1 MTPSLVQALWLAAL
15 AGLLAA
21 AVARDVAVQRIP
33 NAVVACGALAGLAL
47 SMLPGGTGL
56 GSAAAGLA
64 AGLLAFL
71 PLYILGGMGAGD
83 VKLMAAVG
91 AFTGWPGVMGAVLF
105 TLLAGGALSL
115 GTALWLRKLKG
126 VLCNVRT
133 GFTLSVG
140 RVVGQRQLPRATD
153 FPLTPHRVPYAVAIA
168 TGTAA
173 WLIWS
178 RLA

>member
-33 NAVVACGALAGLAL
+33 NGVVACGALAGLAL
-47 SMLPGGTGL
+47 SLLPGGIGL

-71 PLYILGGMGAGD
+71 PLYIVGGMGAGD
-83 VKLMAAVG
+83 VKLM
-91 AFTGWPGVMGAVLF
+91 
-105 TLLAGGALSL
+105 ALSL

-133 GFTLSVG
+133 GLTLSVG
-140 RVVGQRQLPRATD
+140 RVVGQRQLPRAAD

-173 WLIWS
+173 HLIWS